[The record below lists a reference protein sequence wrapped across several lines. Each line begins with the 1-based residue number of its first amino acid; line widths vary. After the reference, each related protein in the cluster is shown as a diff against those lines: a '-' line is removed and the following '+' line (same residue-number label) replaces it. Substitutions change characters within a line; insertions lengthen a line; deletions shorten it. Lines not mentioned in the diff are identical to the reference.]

1 MELFIPLF
9 NYWRKHMKKTDPVL
23 SPLRQRMI
31 EDMTMRK
38 FKDSTQTD
46 YIRAVKKLADFINK
60 PLTSVTKEDMRAFQ
74 LYLIDK
80 GASAVTINSTIS
92 GIRFLFQI
100 TLDDREV
107 TRPLIHLPQP
117 RKLPIVLTAD
127 EVARLIKVAKPK
139 YKAAFS
145 VAYGAGLRVSEV
157 AALKAS
163 DIDSKR
169 MCIHVYQ
176 GKGSRDRYA
185 LLSPVLLDQL
195 RDWWRYG
202 HAHNRLL
209 KGGWLFPGQNP
220 VNPVSTRTLA
230 RVCKLAAKEAQIE
243 KRVTMHLLRH
253 SFATHLLEQHVDI
266 RVIQVLL
273 GHKKLETTCVYTHV
287 ATDLLKQVISPIES
301 VGVLSPD

>member
-1 MELFIPLF
+1 
-9 NYWRKHMKKTDPVL
+9 MKKTTLVI

-31 EDMTMRK
+31 EDMNMRK
-38 FKDSTQTD
+38 FKDSTQRD

-60 PLTSVTKEDMRAFQ
+60 PLTSATKKDMRAFQ
-74 LYLIDK
+74 LHLIDK

-107 TRPLIHLPQP
+107 TRPLIQLPQP

-127 EVARLIKVAKPK
+127 EVARLIEVAKPK

-145 VAYGAGLRVSEV
+145 VAYGAGLRISEV
-157 AALKAS
+157 ASLKTS

-176 GKGSRDRYA
+176 GKGSKDRYA

-301 VGVLSPD
+301 VGALSPD